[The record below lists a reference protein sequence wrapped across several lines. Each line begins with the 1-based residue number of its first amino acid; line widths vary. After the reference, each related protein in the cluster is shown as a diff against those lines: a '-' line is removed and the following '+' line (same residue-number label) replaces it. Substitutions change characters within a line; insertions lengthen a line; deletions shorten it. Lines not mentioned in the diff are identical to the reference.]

1 MSRQVAGQVAG
12 QVASWSLLTLVATV
26 VGCGGNQN
34 QTAAGTMACD
44 PVEGSLP
51 ADVDAASWVGDYRLT
66 LVATSGDSAG
76 KQTSGVLR
84 LVRQSDDLRKPDA
97 ESMDVAT
104 EMPLIGTV
112 EVDLGAVYA
121 VDVGALD
128 SQDPIAPGVLVLE
141 RPHEKQTG
149 GPGTEVTIR
158 LGAEANRRGI
168 TRFDGGY
175 TALFVLQAGPNG
187 FFGNW
192 ASGVTGQRA
201 GGHFCAVPTVG

>member
-1 MSRQVAGQVAG
+1 MSRQVARWGF
-12 QVASWSLLTLVATV
+12 LTLVATV
-26 VGCGGNQN
+26 LGCGGNQA
-34 QTAAGTMACD
+34 QTAAGTIACE
-44 PVEGSLP
+44 PVEGNLP
-51 ADVDAASWVGDYRLT
+51 ADVDAASWAGEYRLT

-84 LVRQSDDLRKPDA
+84 LVRQSDDLLKPDA
-97 ESMDVAT
+97 GSMDVAT

-121 VDVGALD
+121 IEVGALD
-128 SQDPIAPGVLVLE
+128 SQDPVAPGVLVLE
-141 RPHEKQTG
+141 RPYEKETG

-158 LGAEANRRGI
+158 FGAEANRRGI

-187 FFGNW
+187 FSGNW

-201 GGHFCAVPTVG
+201 NGHFCAVPADG